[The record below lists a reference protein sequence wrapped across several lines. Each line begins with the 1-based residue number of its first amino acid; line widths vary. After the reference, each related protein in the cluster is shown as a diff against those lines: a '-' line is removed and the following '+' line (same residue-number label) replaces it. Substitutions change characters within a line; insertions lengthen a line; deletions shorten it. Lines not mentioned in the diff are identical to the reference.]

1 MAPYCFCVESLS
13 RILSGP
19 RDLTWEPVVD
29 EAGGWSYCSFPPRWG
44 FEFNF
49 LKQFPAKMRW
59 CRIQLLGKIDRAGT
73 RIRSEA
79 KAKPKIGT

>member
-29 EAGGWSYCSFPPRWG
+29 EAGGWPY
-44 FEFNF
+44 
-49 LKQFPAKMRW
+49 
-59 CRIQLLGKIDRAGT
+59 RIVVSRQDGV
-73 RIRSEA
+73 RI
-79 KAKPKIGT
+79 